1 MDQATLDIKYS
12 ELLQWLLD
20 RYLIPKDWPNRL
32 EIIKSKKSEI
42 IETLFNSDN
51 EDFQKIKKMFKIFE
65 STPVDTIPYSDYSKL
80 YQQLTKTKEAK
91 EKTFF
96 GNYKSPFIYNAYIL
110 DYLYQ
115 KNNLFLA
122 ENSKIIIQNISYEIP
137 NCLKMIEEL
146 KEQIEYQKNKNIE
159 KKEEITKNENK
170 LRNKLKEYNID
181 IDSEKIINSN
191 QIVLSLIGKIEQNN
205 FLENTL
211 KNIEETIKN
220 NQFVQQ
226 GMELYENCFKNLYN
240 NLNTEPNK
248 NEIKVE
254 KEKEKEKEGH
264 NNKKGKKHIKHKKGK
279 NVSQKEKEIKDK
291 EEKEDKEVKEENKEE
306 ENVENII
313 KNNSFIF
320 ETFTPTL
327 KKLYQY
333 GDYILE
339 KENKNEGLNSN
350 LEINRKEYI
359 NSLIKKYKMKYTEQS
374 DVKDLKDFKFS
385 IVGDNTNMN
394 FSDNKDINKKEE
406 KEYKETCLLNHHERN
421 LLLADINEIIIFLEQ
436 RLLNLDNS
444 IEINLTIHSDELK
457 DYNIKY
463 NFETMTKIKQELEKI
478 VLLLTEKNFVFLCNV
493 LSDKNN
499 IKNVIDIFN
508 EIKIK
513 NMKLNNLIN
522 ANIKKNLE
530 LENEIKEN
538 QKKINELRKTTV
550 NIKKITEVTVTK
562 ILKRKINIIGDEYLF
577 SK

>member
-32 EIIKSKKSEI
+32 EIIKSKKAEV

-65 STPVDTIPYSDYSKL
+65 STPIDSISYNDYQKL

-146 KEQIEYQKNKNIE
+146 KEQIDYQKNKNLE
-159 KKEEITKNENK
+159 KKEEINKNENK
-170 LRNKLKEYNID
+170 LKIKLKEYNID
-181 IDSEKIINSN
+181 IDSEKITTSN
-191 QIVLSLIGKIEQNN
+191 QIALSLIDKIEKNN
-205 FLENTL
+205 SFENTL
-211 KNIEETIKN
+211 KTIEQNIKN
-220 NQFVQQ
+220 NSLVQQ
-226 GMELYENCFKNLYN
+226 GIELYEYCYNSLYN
-240 NLNTEPNK
+240 NLNIEQEQNDK
-248 NEIKVE
+248 N
-254 KEKEKEKEGH
+254 KEKEKEKEGQ
-264 NNKKGKKHIKHKKGK
+264 NKKNKKHQKFKKNK
-279 NVSQKEKEIKDK
+279 SNQKKEKEIKDK
-291 EEKEDKEVKEENKEE
+291 EENKENINL
-306 ENVENII
+306 ENGDN
-313 KNNSFIF
+313 KNFVF

-327 KKLYQY
+327 KKFVQN
-333 GDYILE
+333 GDYILGQ
-339 KENKNEGLNSN
+339 ENEKNENID
-350 LEINRKEYI
+350 INRQGYI

-374 DVKDLKDFKFS
+374 DIKDFKFN
-385 IVGDNTNMN
+385 IVGDNTNSN
-394 FSDNKDINKKEE
+394 LSKNNENNNQDN
-406 KEYKETCLLNHHERN
+406 KEYKETCLINHHERN

-436 RLLNLDNS
+436 RILNLENN
-444 IEINLTIHSDELK
+444 IEINLTIHSNELK
-457 DYNIKY
+457 DYNMKY
-463 NFETMTKIKQELEKI
+463 NLDIMTKIKEELEKI
-478 VLLLTEKNFVFLCNV
+478 VKLLTEKNFVFLCNV
-493 LSDKNN
+493 LDDENN
-499 IKNVIDIFN
+499 IKDVTDIYN

-522 ANIKKNLE
+522 SNEKKNGE
-530 LENEIKEN
+530 LEIEIKDT

-562 ILKRKINIIGDEYLF
+562 LLKRKINIIGDEYLF
-577 SK
+577 NK

>member
-32 EIIKSKKSEI
+32 EIIKSKKAEV

-65 STPVDTIPYSDYSKL
+65 STPIDSISYNDYQKL

-146 KEQIEYQKNKNIE
+146 KEQIDYQKNKNLE
-159 KKEEITKNENK
+159 KKEEINKNENK
-170 LRNKLKEYNID
+170 LKIKLKEYNID
-181 IDSEKIINSN
+181 IDSEKITTSN
-191 QIVLSLIGKIEQNN
+191 QIALSLIDKIEKNN
-205 FLENTL
+205 SFENTL
-211 KNIEETIKN
+211 KTIEQNIKN
-220 NQFVQQ
+220 NSLVQQ
-226 GMELYENCFKNLYN
+226 GIELYEYCYNSLYN
-240 NLNTEPNK
+240 NLNIEQEQNDKNK
-248 NEIKVE
+248 D
-254 KEKEKEKEGH
+254 KEKEKEGQ
-264 NNKKGKKHIKHKKGK
+264 NKKNKKHQKFKKNK
-279 NVSQKEKEIKDK
+279 SNQKKEKEIKDK
-291 EEKEDKEVKEENKEE
+291 EENKENINL
-306 ENVENII
+306 ENGDN
-313 KNNSFIF
+313 KNFVF

-327 KKLYQY
+327 KKFVQN
-333 GDYILE
+333 GDYILGQ
-339 KENKNEGLNSN
+339 ENEKNENID
-350 LEINRKEYI
+350 INRQGYI

-374 DVKDLKDFKFS
+374 DIKDFKFN
-385 IVGDNTNMN
+385 IVGDNTNSN
-394 FSDNKDINKKEE
+394 LSKNNENNNQDD
-406 KEYKETCLLNHHERN
+406 KEYKETCLINHHERN

-436 RLLNLDNS
+436 RILNLENN
-444 IEINLTIHSDELK
+444 IEINLTIHSNELK
-457 DYNIKY
+457 DYNMKY
-463 NFETMTKIKQELEKI
+463 NLDIMTKIKEELEKI
-478 VLLLTEKNFVFLCNV
+478 VKLLTEKNFVFLCNV
-493 LSDKNN
+493 LDDENN
-499 IKNVIDIFN
+499 IKDVTDIYN

-522 ANIKKNLE
+522 SNEKKNGE
-530 LENEIKEN
+530 LEIEIKDT

-562 ILKRKINIIGDEYLF
+562 LLKRKINIIGDEYLF
-577 SK
+577 NK

>member
-32 EIIKSKKSEI
+32 EIIKSKKAEV

-65 STPVDTIPYSDYSKL
+65 STPIDSISYNDYQKL

-146 KEQIEYQKNKNIE
+146 KEQIDYQKNKNLE
-159 KKEEITKNENK
+159 KKEEINKNENK
-170 LRNKLKEYNID
+170 LKIKLKEYNID
-181 IDSEKIINSN
+181 IDSEKITTSN
-191 QIVLSLIGKIEQNN
+191 QIALSLIDKIEKNN
-205 FLENTL
+205 SFENTL
-211 KNIEETIKN
+211 KTIEQNIKN
-220 NQFVQQ
+220 NSLVQQ
-226 GMELYENCFKNLYN
+226 GIELYEYCYNSLYN
-240 NLNTEPNK
+240 NLNIEQEQNDKNK
-248 NEIKVE
+248 D
-254 KEKEKEKEGH
+254 KEKEKEGQ
-264 NNKKGKKHIKHKKGK
+264 NKKNKKHQKFKKNK
-279 NVSQKEKEIKDK
+279 SNQKKEKEIKDK
-291 EEKEDKEVKEENKEE
+291 EENKENINL
-306 ENVENII
+306 ENGDN
-313 KNNSFIF
+313 KNFVF

-327 KKLYQY
+327 KKFVQN
-333 GDYILE
+333 GDYILGQ
-339 KENKNEGLNSN
+339 ENEKNENID
-350 LEINRKEYI
+350 INRQGYI

-374 DVKDLKDFKFS
+374 DIKDFKFN
-385 IVGDNTNMN
+385 IVGDNTNSN
-394 FSDNKDINKKEE
+394 LSKNNENNNQDD
-406 KEYKETCLLNHHERN
+406 KEYKETCLINHHERS

-436 RLLNLDNS
+436 RILNLENN
-444 IEINLTIHSDELK
+444 IEINLTIHSNELK
-457 DYNIKY
+457 DYNMKY
-463 NFETMTKIKQELEKI
+463 NLDIMTKIKEELEKI
-478 VLLLTEKNFVFLCNV
+478 VKLLTEKNFVFLCNV
-493 LSDKNN
+493 LDDENN
-499 IKNVIDIFN
+499 IKDVTDIYN

-513 NMKLNNLIN
+513 NMRLNNLIN
-522 ANIKKNLE
+522 SNEKKNGE
-530 LENEIKEN
+530 LEIEIKDT

-562 ILKRKINIIGDEYLF
+562 LLKRKINIIGDEYLF
-577 SK
+577 NK

>member
-1 MDQATLDIKYS
+1 MDQTTLDIKYS

-32 EIIKSKKSEI
+32 EIIKSKKAEV

-65 STPVDTIPYSDYSKL
+65 STPIDSISYNDYQKL

-146 KEQIEYQKNKNIE
+146 KEQIDYQKNKNLE
-159 KKEEITKNENK
+159 KKEEINKNENK
-170 LRNKLKEYNID
+170 LKIKLKEYNID
-181 IDSEKIINSN
+181 IDSEKITTSN
-191 QIVLSLIGKIEQNN
+191 QIALSLIDKIEKNN
-205 FLENTL
+205 YFENTL
-211 KNIEETIKN
+211 KTIEQNIKN
-220 NQFVQQ
+220 NSLVQQ
-226 GMELYENCFKNLYN
+226 GIELYEYCYNSLYN
-240 NLNTEPNK
+240 NLNIEQEQNDKNK
-248 NEIKVE
+248 D
-254 KEKEKEKEGH
+254 KEKEKEGQ
-264 NNKKGKKHIKHKKGK
+264 NKKNKKHQKFKKNK
-279 NVSQKEKEIKDK
+279 SNQKKEKEIKDK
-291 EEKEDKEVKEENKEE
+291 EENKENVNL
-306 ENVENII
+306 ENGDN
-313 KNNSFIF
+313 KNFVF

-327 KKLYQY
+327 KKFVQN
-333 GDYILE
+333 GDYILGQ
-339 KENKNEGLNSN
+339 ENEKNENID
-350 LEINRKEYI
+350 INRQGYI

-374 DVKDLKDFKFS
+374 DIKDFKFN
-385 IVGDNTNMN
+385 IVGDNTNSN
-394 FSDNKDINKKEE
+394 LSKNNENNNQDD
-406 KEYKETCLLNHHERN
+406 KEYKETCLINHHERN

-436 RLLNLDNS
+436 RILNLENN
-444 IEINLTIHSDELK
+444 IEINLTIHSNELK
-457 DYNIKY
+457 DYNMKY
-463 NFETMTKIKQELEKI
+463 NLDIMTKIKEELEKI
-478 VLLLTEKNFVFLCNV
+478 VKLLTEKNFVFLCNV
-493 LSDKNN
+493 LDDENN
-499 IKNVIDIFN
+499 IKDVTDIYN

-522 ANIKKNLE
+522 SNEKKNGE
-530 LENEIKEN
+530 LEIEIKDT

-562 ILKRKINIIGDEYLF
+562 LLKRKINIIGDEYLF
-577 SK
+577 NK

>member
-32 EIIKSKKSEI
+32 EIIKSKKAEV

-65 STPVDTIPYSDYSKL
+65 STPIDSISYNDYQKL

-146 KEQIEYQKNKNIE
+146 KEQIDYQKNKNLE
-159 KKEEITKNENK
+159 KKEEINKNENK
-170 LRNKLKEYNID
+170 LKIKLKEYNID
-181 IDSEKIINSN
+181 IDSEKITTSN
-191 QIVLSLIGKIEQNN
+191 QIALSLIDKIEKNN
-205 FLENTL
+205 SFENTL
-211 KNIEETIKN
+211 KTIEQNIKN
-220 NQFVQQ
+220 NSLVQQ
-226 GMELYENCFKNLYN
+226 GIELYEYCYNSLYN
-240 NLNTEPNK
+240 NLNIEQEQNDKNK
-248 NEIKVE
+248 D
-254 KEKEKEKEGH
+254 KEKEKEGQ
-264 NNKKGKKHIKHKKGK
+264 NKKNKKHQKFKKNK
-279 NVSQKEKEIKDK
+279 SNQKKEKEIKDK
-291 EEKEDKEVKEENKEE
+291 EENKENINL
-306 ENVENII
+306 ENGDN
-313 KNNSFIF
+313 KNFVF

-327 KKLYQY
+327 KKFVQN
-333 GDYILE
+333 GDYILGQ
-339 KENKNEGLNSN
+339 ENEKNENID
-350 LEINRKEYI
+350 INRQGYI

-374 DVKDLKDFKFS
+374 DIKDFKFN
-385 IVGDNTNMN
+385 IVGDNTNSILSKN
-394 FSDNKDINKKEE
+394 NENNTQDD
-406 KEYKETCLLNHHERN
+406 KEYKETCLINHHERN

-436 RLLNLDNS
+436 RILNLENN
-444 IEINLTIHSDELK
+444 IEINLTIHSNELK
-457 DYNIKY
+457 DYNMKY
-463 NFETMTKIKQELEKI
+463 NLDIMTKIKEELEKI
-478 VLLLTEKNFVFLCNV
+478 VKLLTEKNFVFLCNV
-493 LSDKNN
+493 LDDENN
-499 IKNVIDIFN
+499 IKDVTDIYN

-522 ANIKKNLE
+522 SNEKKNGE
-530 LENEIKEN
+530 LEIEIKDT

-562 ILKRKINIIGDEYLF
+562 LLKRKINIIGDEYLF
-577 SK
+577 NK

>member
-1 MDQATLDIKYS
+1 MDQTTLDIKYS

-32 EIIKSKKSEI
+32 EIIKSKKAEV

-65 STPVDTIPYSDYSKL
+65 STPIDSISYNDYQKL

-146 KEQIEYQKNKNIE
+146 KEQIDYQKNKNLE
-159 KKEEITKNENK
+159 KKEEINKNENK
-170 LRNKLKEYNID
+170 LKIKLKEYNID
-181 IDSEKIINSN
+181 IDSEKITTSN
-191 QIVLSLIGKIEQNN
+191 QIALSLIDKIEKNN
-205 FLENTL
+205 SFENTL
-211 KNIEETIKN
+211 KTIEQNIKN
-220 NQFVQQ
+220 NSLVQQ
-226 GMELYENCFKNLYN
+226 GIELYEYCYNSLYN
-240 NLNTEPNK
+240 NLNIEQDQNHKNK
-248 NEIKVE
+248 D
-254 KEKEKEKEGH
+254 KEKEKEKEGQ
-264 NNKKGKKHIKHKKGK
+264 NKKNKKHQKFKKNK
-279 NVSQKEKEIKDK
+279 SNQKKEKEIKDK
-291 EEKEDKEVKEENKEE
+291 EENKENINL
-306 ENVENII
+306 ENGDN
-313 KNNSFIF
+313 KNFVF

-327 KKLYQY
+327 KKFVQN
-333 GDYILE
+333 GDYILGQ
-339 KENKNEGLNSN
+339 ENEKNENID
-350 LEINRKEYI
+350 INRQGYI

-374 DVKDLKDFKFS
+374 DIKDFKFN
-385 IVGDNTNMN
+385 IVGDNTNSN
-394 FSDNKDINKKEE
+394 LSKNNENNNQDD
-406 KEYKETCLLNHHERN
+406 KEYKETCLINHHERS

-436 RLLNLDNS
+436 RILNLENN
-444 IEINLTIHSDELK
+444 IEINLTIHSNELK
-457 DYNIKY
+457 DYNMKY
-463 NFETMTKIKQELEKI
+463 NLDIMTKIKEELEKI
-478 VLLLTEKNFVFLCNV
+478 VKLLTEKNFVFLCNV
-493 LSDKNN
+493 LDDENN
-499 IKNVIDIFN
+499 IKDVTDIYN

-522 ANIKKNLE
+522 SNEKKNGE
-530 LENEIKEN
+530 LEIEIKDT

-562 ILKRKINIIGDEYLF
+562 LLKRKINIIGDEYLF
-577 SK
+577 NK

>member
-1 MDQATLDIKYS
+1 MDQTTLDIKYS

-32 EIIKSKKSEI
+32 EIIKSKKAEV

-65 STPVDTIPYSDYSKL
+65 STPIDSISYNDYQKL

-146 KEQIEYQKNKNIE
+146 KEQIDYQKNKNLE
-159 KKEEITKNENK
+159 KKEEINKNENK
-170 LRNKLKEYNID
+170 LKIKLKEYNID
-181 IDSEKIINSN
+181 IDSEKITNSN
-191 QIVLSLIGKIEQNN
+191 QIALSLIDKIEKNN
-205 FLENTL
+205 SFENTL
-211 KNIEETIKN
+211 KTIEQNIKN
-220 NQFVQQ
+220 NSLVQQ
-226 GMELYENCFKNLYN
+226 GIELYEYCYNSLYN
-240 NLNTEPNK
+240 NLNIEQEQNDKNK
-248 NEIKVE
+248 D
-254 KEKEKEKEGH
+254 KEKEKEGQ
-264 NNKKGKKHIKHKKGK
+264 NKKNKKHQKFKKNK
-279 NVSQKEKEIKDK
+279 SNQKKEKEIKDK
-291 EEKEDKEVKEENKEE
+291 EENKENINL
-306 ENVENII
+306 ENGDN
-313 KNNSFIF
+313 KNFVF

-327 KKLYQY
+327 KKFVQN
-333 GDYILE
+333 GDYILGQ
-339 KENKNEGLNSN
+339 ENEKNENID
-350 LEINRKEYI
+350 INRQGYI

-374 DVKDLKDFKFS
+374 DIKDFKFN
-385 IVGDNTNMN
+385 IVGDNTNSN
-394 FSDNKDINKKEE
+394 LSKNNENNNQDD
-406 KEYKETCLLNHHERN
+406 KEYKETCLINHHERN

-436 RLLNLDNS
+436 RILNLENN
-444 IEINLTIHSDELK
+444 IEINLTIHSNELK
-457 DYNIKY
+457 DYNMKY
-463 NFETMTKIKQELEKI
+463 NLDIMTKIKEELEKI
-478 VLLLTEKNFVFLCNV
+478 VKLLTEKNFVFLCNV
-493 LSDKNN
+493 LDDENN
-499 IKNVIDIFN
+499 IKDVTDIYN

-522 ANIKKNLE
+522 SNEKKNGE
-530 LENEIKEN
+530 LEIEIKDT

-562 ILKRKINIIGDEYLF
+562 LLKRKINIIGDEYLF
-577 SK
+577 NK

>member
-1 MDQATLDIKYS
+1 MDQTTLDIKYS

-32 EIIKSKKSEI
+32 EIIKSKKAEV

-65 STPVDTIPYSDYSKL
+65 STPIDSISYNDYQKL

-146 KEQIEYQKNKNIE
+146 KEQIDYQKNKNLE
-159 KKEEITKNENK
+159 KKEEINKNENK
-170 LRNKLKEYNID
+170 LKMKLKEYNID
-181 IDSEKIINSN
+181 IDSEKITTSN
-191 QIVLSLIGKIEQNN
+191 QIALSLIDKIEKNN
-205 FLENTL
+205 YFENTL
-211 KNIEETIKN
+211 KTIEQNIKN
-220 NQFVQQ
+220 NSLVQQ
-226 GMELYENCFKNLYN
+226 GIELYEYCYNSLYN
-240 NLNTEPNK
+240 NLNIEQDQNEK
-248 NEIKVE
+248 N
-254 KEKEKEKEGH
+254 KEKEKEKEGQ
-264 NNKKGKKHIKHKKGK
+264 NKKNKKHQKFKKNK
-279 NVSQKEKEIKDK
+279 SNQKKEKEIKDK
-291 EEKEDKEVKEENKEE
+291 EENKENVNL
-306 ENVENII
+306 ENGDN
-313 KNNSFIF
+313 KNFVF

-327 KKLYQY
+327 KKFVQN
-333 GDYILE
+333 GDYILGQ
-339 KENKNEGLNSN
+339 ENEKNENID
-350 LEINRKEYI
+350 INRQGYI

-374 DVKDLKDFKFS
+374 DIKDFKFN
-385 IVGDNTNMN
+385 IVGDNTNSN
-394 FSDNKDINKKEE
+394 LSKNNENNNQDD
-406 KEYKETCLLNHHERN
+406 KEYKETCLINHHERN

-436 RLLNLDNS
+436 RILNLENN
-444 IEINLTIHSDELK
+444 IEINLTIHSNELK
-457 DYNIKY
+457 DYNMKY
-463 NFETMTKIKQELEKI
+463 NLDIMTKIKEELEKI
-478 VLLLTEKNFVFLCNV
+478 VKLLTEKNFVFLCNV
-493 LSDKNN
+493 LDDENN
-499 IKNVIDIFN
+499 IKDVTDIYN

-522 ANIKKNLE
+522 SNEKKNGE
-530 LENEIKEN
+530 LEIEIKDT

-577 SK
+577 NK

>member
-32 EIIKSKKSEI
+32 EIIKSKKAEV

-65 STPVDTIPYSDYSKL
+65 STPIDSISYNDYQKL

-146 KEQIEYQKNKNIE
+146 KEQIDYQKNKNLE
-159 KKEEITKNENK
+159 KKEEINKNENK
-170 LRNKLKEYNID
+170 LKIKLKEYNID
-181 IDSEKIINSN
+181 IDSEKITTSN
-191 QIVLSLIGKIEQNN
+191 QIALSLIDKIEKNN
-205 FLENTL
+205 SFENTL
-211 KNIEETIKN
+211 KTIEQNIKN
-220 NQFVQQ
+220 NSLVQQ
-226 GMELYENCFKNLYN
+226 GIELYEYCYNSLYN
-240 NLNTEPNK
+240 NLNIEQEQNDKNK
-248 NEIKVE
+248 D
-254 KEKEKEKEGH
+254 KEKEKEGQ
-264 NNKKGKKHIKHKKGK
+264 NKKNKKHQKFKKNK
-279 NVSQKEKEIKDK
+279 SNQKKEKEIKDK
-291 EEKEDKEVKEENKEE
+291 EENKENINL
-306 ENVENII
+306 ENGDN
-313 KNNSFIF
+313 KNFVF

-327 KKLYQY
+327 KKFVKN
-333 GDYILE
+333 GDYILGQ
-339 KENKNEGLNSN
+339 ENEKNENID
-350 LEINRKEYI
+350 INRQGYI

-374 DVKDLKDFKFS
+374 DIKDFKFN
-385 IVGDNTNMN
+385 IVGDNTNSN
-394 FSDNKDINKKEE
+394 LSKNNENNNQDD
-406 KEYKETCLLNHHERN
+406 KEYKETCLINHHERS

-436 RLLNLDNS
+436 RILNLENN
-444 IEINLTIHSDELK
+444 IEINLTIHSNELK
-457 DYNIKY
+457 DYNMKY
-463 NFETMTKIKQELEKI
+463 NLDIMTKIKEELEKI
-478 VLLLTEKNFVFLCNV
+478 VKLLTEKNFMSLCNV
-493 LSDKNN
+493 LDDENN
-499 IKNVIDIFN
+499 IKDVTDIYN

-522 ANIKKNLE
+522 SNEKKNGE
-530 LENEIKEN
+530 LEIEIKDT
-538 QKKINELRKTTV
+538 QKKINEVRKTTV

-562 ILKRKINIIGDEYLF
+562 LLKRKINIIGDEYLF
-577 SK
+577 NK

>member
-1 MDQATLDIKYS
+1 MDQTTLDIKYS

-32 EIIKSKKSEI
+32 EIIKSKKAEV

-65 STPVDTIPYSDYSKL
+65 STPIDSISYNDYQKL

-146 KEQIEYQKNKNIE
+146 KEQIDYQKNKNLE
-159 KKEEITKNENK
+159 KKEEINKNENK
-170 LRNKLKEYNID
+170 LKIKLKEYNID
-181 IDSEKIINSN
+181 IDSEKITTSN
-191 QIVLSLIGKIEQNN
+191 QIALSLIDKIEKNN
-205 FLENTL
+205 SFENTL
-211 KNIEETIKN
+211 KTIEQNIKN
-220 NQFVQQ
+220 NSLVQQ
-226 GMELYENCFKNLYN
+226 GIELYEYCYNSLYN
-240 NLNTEPNK
+240 NLNIEQDQNDKNK
-248 NEIKVE
+248 D
-254 KEKEKEKEGH
+254 KEKEKEGQ
-264 NNKKGKKHIKHKKGK
+264 NKKNKKHQKFKKNK
-279 NVSQKEKEIKDK
+279 SNQKKEKEIKDK
-291 EEKEDKEVKEENKEE
+291 EENKENINL
-306 ENVENII
+306 ENGDN
-313 KNNSFIF
+313 KNFVF

-327 KKLYQY
+327 KKFVQN
-333 GDYILE
+333 GDYILGQ
-339 KENKNEGLNSN
+339 ENEKNENID
-350 LEINRKEYI
+350 INRQGYI

-374 DVKDLKDFKFS
+374 DIKDFKFN
-385 IVGDNTNMN
+385 IVGDNTNSN
-394 FSDNKDINKKEE
+394 LSKNNENNNQDDKEF
-406 KEYKETCLLNHHERN
+406 KETCLINHHERN

-436 RLLNLDNS
+436 RILNLENN
-444 IEINLTIHSDELK
+444 IEINLTIHSNELK
-457 DYNIKY
+457 DYNMKY
-463 NFETMTKIKQELEKI
+463 NLDIMTKIKEELEKI
-478 VLLLTEKNFVFLCNV
+478 VKLLTEKNFVFLCNV
-493 LSDKNN
+493 LDDENN
-499 IKNVIDIFN
+499 IKDVTDIYN

-522 ANIKKNLE
+522 SNEKKNGE
-530 LENEIKEN
+530 LEIEIKDT

-562 ILKRKINIIGDEYLF
+562 LLKRKINIIGDEYLF
-577 SK
+577 NK

>member
-32 EIIKSKKSEI
+32 EIIKSKKAEV

-65 STPVDTIPYSDYSKL
+65 STPIDSISYNDYQKL

-146 KEQIEYQKNKNIE
+146 KEQIDYQKNKNLE
-159 KKEEITKNENK
+159 KKEEINKNENK
-170 LRNKLKEYNID
+170 LKIKLKEYNID
-181 IDSEKIINSN
+181 IDSEKITTSN
-191 QIVLSLIGKIEQNN
+191 QIALSLIDKIEKNN
-205 FLENTL
+205 SFENTL
-211 KNIEETIKN
+211 KTIEQNIKN
-220 NQFVQQ
+220 NSLVQQ
-226 GMELYENCFKNLYN
+226 GIELYEYCYNSLYN
-240 NLNTEPNK
+240 NLNIEQEQNDKNK
-248 NEIKVE
+248 D
-254 KEKEKEKEGH
+254 KEKEKEKEGQ
-264 NNKKGKKHIKHKKGK
+264 NKKNKKHQKFKKNK
-279 NVSQKEKEIKDK
+279 SNQKKEKEIKDK
-291 EEKEDKEVKEENKEE
+291 EENKENINL
-306 ENVENII
+306 ENGDN
-313 KNNSFIF
+313 KNFVF

-327 KKLYQY
+327 KKFVQN
-333 GDYILE
+333 GDYILGQ
-339 KENKNEGLNSN
+339 ENEKNENID
-350 LEINRKEYI
+350 INRQGYI

-374 DVKDLKDFKFS
+374 DIKDFKFN
-385 IVGDNTNMN
+385 IVGDNTNSN
-394 FSDNKDINKKEE
+394 LSKNNENNNQDD
-406 KEYKETCLLNHHERN
+406 KEYKETCLINHHERS

-436 RLLNLDNS
+436 RILNLENN
-444 IEINLTIHSDELK
+444 IEINLTIHSNELK
-457 DYNIKY
+457 DYNMKY
-463 NFETMTKIKQELEKI
+463 NLDIMTKIKEELEKI
-478 VLLLTEKNFVFLCNV
+478 VKLLTEKNFVFLCNV
-493 LSDKNN
+493 LDDENN
-499 IKNVIDIFN
+499 IKDVTDIYN

-522 ANIKKNLE
+522 SNEKKNGE
-530 LENEIKEN
+530 LEIEIKDT

-562 ILKRKINIIGDEYLF
+562 LLKRKINIIGDEYLF
-577 SK
+577 NK